1 MFCVEGIPMKK
12 LLSLL
17 IILLLAGCY
26 SYATMPVH
34 TMSDSQLQ
42 HEYLEKSSEL
52 ANEESQLQNLLHPMS
67 DSKFQHEYLEQSS
80 GLDSAESQL
89 QIQLQTHRQSKDFQ
103 EGMTSSLIYSISE
116 LSERLTALRIEM
128 SKRGLFEP

>member
-1 MFCVEGIPMKK
+1 MRK

-26 SYATMPVH
+26 SYTTMPVH

-52 ANEESQLQNLLHPMS
+52 ANEESQLQNLIHTMS
-67 DSKFQHEYLEQSS
+67 DSQLQHEYLEQSS

-89 QIQLQTHRQSKDFQ
+89 QIQRQSKDFQ
-103 EGMTSSLIYSISE
+103 RRMIIISTEYISE
-116 LSERLTALRIEM
+116 LRVRLAALRFEM
-128 SKRGLFEP
+128 SKRGLYEP

>member
-52 ANEESQLQNLLHPMS
+52 ANEESQLQILLHPMS

-89 QIQLQTHRQSKDFQ
+89 QIHRQSKDFQ
-103 EGMTSSLIYSISE
+103 RRMIIISTDYISE
-116 LSERLTALRIEM
+116 LRVRLAELRFEM
-128 SKRGLFEP
+128 SKRGLYEP

>member
-1 MFCVEGIPMKK
+1 MFNVGGIPTRK
-12 LLSLL
+12 LMALL
-17 IILLLAGCY
+17 IILLLVGCY
-26 SYATMPVH
+26 TTAMSVH

-42 HEYLEKSSEL
+42 HEYLEKSS
-52 ANEESQLQNLLHPMS
+52 
-67 DSKFQHEYLEQSS
+67 

-89 QIQLQTHRQSKDFQ
+89 QIQRQSKDFQ
-103 EGMTSSLIYSISE
+103 EGMTSSLIYTISE

>member
-1 MFCVEGIPMKK
+1 MFYVGGIPTRK
-12 LLSLL
+12 LMALL
-17 IILLLAGCY
+17 IILFLVGYYTTA
-26 SYATMPVH
+26 MPVH

-52 ANEESQLQNLLHPMS
+52 ANEESELQILLHPMS

-89 QIQLQTHRQSKDFQ
+89 QIQRQSKDFQ

-116 LSERLTALRIEM
+116 LKGRLTALRIEM
-128 SKRGLFEP
+128 SKRGLYAP

>member
-1 MFCVEGIPMKK
+1 MRK

-26 SYATMPVH
+26 TTMPVH

-52 ANEESQLQNLLHPMS
+52 ASE
-67 DSKFQHEYLEQSS
+67 
-80 GLDSAESQL
+80 ESQL
-89 QIQLQTHRQSKDFQ
+89 QIQRQSKDFQ
-103 EGMTSSLIYSISE
+103 EGMTSSLIYTISE
-116 LSERLTALRIEM
+116 LRGRLTALRIEM
-128 SKRGLFEP
+128 SRRGLYAP

>member
-1 MFCVEGIPMKK
+1 MRK
-12 LLSLL
+12 LLPLL

-26 SYATMPVH
+26 SYTTMPVH

-52 ANEESQLQNLLHPMS
+52 ASDESQLQNLLHTMS
-67 DSKFQHEYLEQSS
+67 DSKLQHEYLEQSS

-89 QIQLQTHRQSKDFQ
+89 QIQRQSKAYQ
-103 EGMTSSLIYSISE
+103 EGMTSILIYSISK
-116 LSERLTALRIEM
+116 LRERLTTLRFEM
-128 SKRGLFEP
+128 SKRGLYEP